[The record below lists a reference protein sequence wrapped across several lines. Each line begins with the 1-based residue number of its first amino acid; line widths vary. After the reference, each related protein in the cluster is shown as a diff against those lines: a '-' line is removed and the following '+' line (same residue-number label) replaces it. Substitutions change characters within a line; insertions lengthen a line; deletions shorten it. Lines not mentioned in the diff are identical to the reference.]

1 MTYKV
6 KLEIFEGPLDL
17 LFYLI
22 KKDELNI
29 HDIPISTITEQYL
42 QYLEMM
48 RMLDLD
54 IAGEFLVMAATLM
67 HIKSKMLLPQDEKQ
81 SEQEE
86 EDPRA
91 ELVKKLLEYR
101 KFKEAAEEL
110 KNRESRQKEVFP
122 SPGTKECASDDSEL
136 YFEANIFDLLSAF
149 SKVLKEIPKN
159 KFYEVVKDEVTVSEK
174 IHEIFHILVKK
185 PVIYFL
191 DLFRAKTTKIHIIAT
206 FLALLEL
213 IRMKEVVIEQD
224 RIFGD
229 IRIVRNSQRITP
241 LNVEEEENAG
251 TGHAKTENTTAES
264 GGSIED
270 GSGYRSDQK
279 SSAGFAEEKP
289 GSGES
294 ILSKDNQSEE
304 DAGI

>member
-29 HDIPISTITEQYL
+29 NDIPISAITEQYL
-42 QYLEMM
+42 QYLELM

-67 HIKSKMLLPQDEKQ
+67 HIKSKMLLPPEEK
-81 SEQEE
+81 ELEREE

-91 ELVKKLLEYR
+91 ELVRKLLEYR
-101 KFKEAAEEL
+101 KFKEAAEAL
-110 KNRESRQKEVFP
+110 KNRELNQKEVFP
-122 SPGTKECASDDSEL
+122 APGVREHPLADEGEL
-136 YFEANIFDLLSAF
+136 YFEASIFDLLSAF

-174 IHEIFHILVKK
+174 IHEIFHILVKN

-191 DLFRAKTTKIHIIAT
+191 DLFKFTVTRIHIIAT

-213 IRMKEVVIEQD
+213 IRMKEVVIKQD
-224 RIFGD
+224 KIFGD
-229 IRIVRNSQRITP
+229 IKIVRNSQRITP
-241 LNVEEEENAG
+241 IKIEEDENDAEG
-251 TGHAKTENTTAES
+251 QIKPEMPGNGWAES
-264 GGSIED
+264 AETILPDQSH
-270 GSGYRSDQK
+270 SGASDC
-279 SSAGFAEEKP
+279 P
-289 GSGES
+289 GSAAQPEKSGPTGCDGQRRE
-294 ILSKDNQSEE
+294 K
-304 DAGI
+304 

>member
-149 SKVLKEIPKN
+149 SKVLKEIPK
-159 KFYEVVKDEVTVSEK
+159 KDSKEFSDSIK
-174 IHEIFHILVKK
+174 AIFK
-185 PVIYFL
+185 Y
-191 DLFRAKTTKIHIIAT
+191 LF
-206 FLALLEL
+206 
-213 IRMKEVVIEQD
+213 
-224 RIFGD
+224 
-229 IRIVRNSQRITP
+229 
-241 LNVEEEENAG
+241 
-251 TGHAKTENTTAES
+251 
-264 GGSIED
+264 
-270 GSGYRSDQK
+270 
-279 SSAGFAEEKP
+279 
-289 GSGES
+289 
-294 ILSKDNQSEE
+294 
-304 DAGI
+304 

>member
-6 KLEIFEGPLDL
+6 KLEMFEGPLDL

-29 HDIPISTITEQYL
+29 NDIPISAITEQYL
-42 QYLEMM
+42 QYIELM

-67 HIKSKMLLPQDEKQ
+67 HIKSKMLLPPDEKEA
-81 SEQEE
+81 EQEE

-91 ELVKKLLEYR
+91 ELVRKLLEYR
-101 KFKEAAEEL
+101 KFKEAAEQL
-110 KNRESRQKEVFP
+110 KGREIKQKEIFP
-122 SPGTKECASDDSEL
+122 NPGVKEPALDDEGL

-149 SKVLKEIPKN
+149 SKVLKAIPKN

-174 IHEIFHILVKK
+174 IHEIFHILVKN

-191 DLFRAKTTKIHIIAT
+191 DLFKTTTSKIHIIAT

-213 IRMKEVVIEQD
+213 IRMKEVIIKQD
-224 RIFGD
+224 KIFSD
-229 IRIVRNSQRITP
+229 IQIVRNSRRITP
-241 LNVEEEENAG
+241 PKIEEEENAG
-251 TGHAKTENTTAES
+251 TGHGKTTVPA
-264 GGSIED
+264 D
-270 GSGYRSDQK
+270 GSAGHSETQLPQDTGSEPSGRDE
-279 SSAGFAEEKP
+279 SAGKP
-289 GSGES
+289 GCS
-294 ILSKDNQSEE
+294 
-304 DAGI
+304 AGNSCQDKGASD

>member
-29 HDIPISTITEQYL
+29 NDIPISAITEQYL
-42 QYLEMM
+42 QYLELM

-67 HIKSKMLLPQDEKQ
+67 HIKSKMLLPPEEKEP
-81 SEQEE
+81 EQEE
-86 EDPRA
+86 EDPRS
-91 ELVKKLLEYR
+91 ELVRKLLEYK
-101 KFKEAAEEL
+101 KFKEAAEAL
-110 KNRESRQKEVFP
+110 KNRELNQKEVFP
-122 SPGTKECASDDSEL
+122 APGIREHSPVDEGEL

-174 IHEIFHILVKK
+174 IHEIFHILVKNR
-185 PVIYFL
+185 VIYFL
-191 DLFRAKTTKIHIIAT
+191 DLFKATTTRIHIIAT

-213 IRMKEVVIEQD
+213 IRMKEVVIKQD
-224 RIFGD
+224 KIFGD
-229 IRIVRNSQRITP
+229 IKIVRNSQRITP
-241 LNVEEEENAG
+241 IKMEEDENDAE
-251 TGHAKTENTTAES
+251 GHAKPE
-264 GGSIED
+264 
-270 GSGYRSDQK
+270 R
-279 SSAGFAEEKP
+279 P
-289 GSGES
+289 GSGWAES
-294 ILSKDNQSEE
+294 AKTALPDRPGTGASGSPASAAQPEGSELSGFNGKQGEE
-304 DAGI
+304 